1 MPLNEFMNGRDA
13 ISTKDAKVFMKIG
26 DQIIVMSDTNKIK
39 LKIEKK
45 KTDVA
50 TFGDHWKKKKVTGVE
65 GTGSLSGYLI
75 SSRWLKYGLPY
86 VQGGQDLYFT
96 IQVEV
101 EDKTSKSGRQVVTVG
116 EVNLDDIP
124 IIDAEADDGVMEWES
139 DLTFENIHLD
149 TPFDEQ

>member
-1 MPLNEFMNGRDA
+1 MA
-13 ISTKDAKVFMKIG
+13 TIG
-26 DQIIVMSDTNKIK
+26 KR
-39 LKIEKK
+39 
-45 KTDVA
+45 
-50 TFGDHWKKKKVTGVE
+50 KKVTGVE